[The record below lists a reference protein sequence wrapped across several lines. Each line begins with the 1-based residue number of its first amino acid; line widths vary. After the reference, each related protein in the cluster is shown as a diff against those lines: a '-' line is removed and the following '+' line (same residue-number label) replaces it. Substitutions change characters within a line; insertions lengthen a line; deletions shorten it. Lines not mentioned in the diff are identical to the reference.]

1 MTDQNLPAVTQAAIR
16 YWWLFLIQGLVAL
29 AVGAF
34 LVFKPDKSITF
45 VAVLLG
51 LYVIFFGLMELLSAF
66 VIKGEGTGLRLA
78 VGLLALV
85 AGGIIVA
92 NPEKTANLIVIFIG
106 IYLLI
111 WGLVALLALF
121 GDREDKALRV
131 FQGVIAAAAGIVVI
145 AWPGPSATV
154 VAVVLGIWMM
164 ANGLIDIFGAL
175 RLRRLAT

>member
-1 MTDQNLPAVTQAAIR
+1 MTDESLPAVAQAAIR
-16 YWWLFLIQGLVAL
+16 YWWLFLIQGLIAL
-29 AVGAF
+29 AVGAL
-34 LVFKPDKSITF
+34 LVFKPDKSVTF

-51 LYVIFFGLMELLSAF
+51 LYVIFFGLMELISAF
-66 VIKGEGTGLRLA
+66 VIRGKAPACASPSGCWR
-78 VGLLALV
+78 VV

-154 VAVVLGIWMM
+154 VAVVLGIWLMIS
-164 ANGLIDIFGAL
+164 GVVDIYGAL